1 MKKKN
6 LIIKFIIIILLIS
19 IFIFLYVIKNNVDY
33 AEWYTNNISTKYI
46 SFISKITSIIPF
58 SLYEWIFIILIILAI
73 YFIVKIIIKLCQKQF
88 YKSFNTFLSLLI
100 ITFIVTNIYV
110 ATASISYGKKSLYVP
125 QYDQEVNDEF
135 IDQTFDYFLNDY
147 NEISTHFD
155 RNDDGTIISPYT
167 FEELNNILNKITANP
182 LDTNAKN
189 DLIEWKRIDSTNKFY
204 NHMAMMGRLLK
215 TSESNYE
222 IKSQEKKAFLN
233 QDNSIIAEI
242 LYKKLIEKAN
252 IDNNIVKNIN
262 WNLNGKTFEDKA
274 IEIINEMNKYII

>member
-6 LIIKFIIIILLIS
+6 LIIKSIIIILLIS
-19 IFIFLYVIKNNVDY
+19 LFIFLCVIKNNTDY

-73 YFIVKIIIKLCQKQF
+73 YFIVKIIIKLCKKQF

-100 ITFIVTNIYV
+100 ITFMVTNIYV

-167 FEELNNILNKITANP
+167 FEELNNILI
-182 LDTNAKN
+182 
-189 DLIEWKRIDSTNKFY
+189 
-204 NHMAMMGRLLK
+204 
-215 TSESNYE
+215 SE
-222 IKSQEKKAFLN
+222 
-233 QDNSIIAEI
+233 
-242 LYKKLIEKAN
+242 YKKLDSNYYSSFTPNVKKLTFSSIFTELHITGVFFAPTGEAN
-252 IDNNIVKNIN
+252 INKNMFAKRFGYFFWDFFANHI
-262 WNLNGKTFEDKA
+262 FD
-274 IEIINEMNKYII
+274 